1 MRDPNDIRYIEDT
14 GWNDYVYRKNKDPND
29 FSDKAYKR
37 FILRDLVQTEEL
49 ITSIKKRIAL
59 NYNVFVSPDILDVS
73 TNQLVSRIPV

>member
-37 FILRDLVQTEEL
+37 FNLRDLVET
-49 ITSIKKRIAL
+49 
-59 NYNVFVSPDILDVS
+59 
-73 TNQLVSRIPV
+73 